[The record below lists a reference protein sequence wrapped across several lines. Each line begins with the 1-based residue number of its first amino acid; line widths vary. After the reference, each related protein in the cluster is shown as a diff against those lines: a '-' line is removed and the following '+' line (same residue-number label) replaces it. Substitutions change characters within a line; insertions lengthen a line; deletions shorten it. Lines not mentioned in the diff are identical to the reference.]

1 MLIQF
6 GIVVGSNNVNQH
18 FITEFLGFYLKGN
31 QDYKAYLL
39 VKENIEKNEWP
50 GFKPRTTVG
59 LEMEHQPANK

>member
-1 MLIQF
+1 
-6 GIVVGSNNVNQH
+6 VNQH
-18 FITEFLGFYLKGN
+18 FVTAFLGFYLKGN